1 MKDTIGRE
9 LYSIKE
15 VYQITYKA
23 IFSVKSMFDA
33 RRHKLLSKQFS
44 ERVMLA
50 VTEVNDC
57 PACSYGHTK
66 ISLEAGMS
74 NEEIKNMLSG
84 VHNEVPSDQ
93 LPAVM
98 FAQHYADYRGKPT
111 EMAWNQVV
119 EVYGKQRAEAILA
132 NVRMIMFGNAY
143 GIARGSL
150 INRFKGNPDERS
162 NILYEMAMVLSTI
175 TFIPVAI
182 AHVILANIVD
192 TELINFK

>member
-1 MKDTIGRE
+1 
-9 LYSIKE
+9 
-15 VYQITYKA
+15 
-23 IFSVKSMFDA
+23 MFDA

-143 GIARGSL
+143 GIAWGSL

>member
-1 MKDTIGRE
+1 MKDKMSRE
-9 LYSIKE
+9 LYSLKE
-15 VYQITYKA
+15 VYQINYNA
-23 IFSVKSMFDA
+23 FFSLKNMLDA
-33 RRHKLLSKQFS
+33 KRNNLMSKQFS

-74 NEEIKNMLSG
+74 NKEIKNMLSG

-93 LPAVM
+93 LVAVL

-111 EMAWNQVV
+111 KMAWEQVV
-119 EVYGKQRAEAILA
+119 EVYGNQRANAILA
-132 NVRMIMFGNAY
+132 NVRMIMLGNVY
-143 GIARGSL
+143 GIAWGSL
-150 INRFKGNPDERS
+150 INRFKGKPDERS
-162 NILYEMAMVLSTI
+162 NILYEMAMVLATL

-182 AHVILANIVD
+182 AHAILANITD